1 MNLPMKIELEVPDS
15 KVSFIMELLESI
27 PFIKVKKKTD
37 TRVASQMD
45 TTDYLLSSQ
54 TNEQRL
60 AEAMKRSKKGVIEH
74 HDLFDE

>member
-27 PFIKVKKKTD
+27 PFIKVKKTGILM
-37 TRVASQMD
+37 ASQMD
-45 TTDYLLSSQ
+45 TTDYLLSSP

-60 AEAMKRSKKGVIEH
+60 SEAMKRSERGIVEH
-74 HDLFDE
+74 HNLCEE

>member
-1 MNLPMKIELEVPDS
+1 MKIELEVPDS

-27 PFIKVKKKTD
+27 PFIKVKKTD
-37 TRVASQMD
+37 IRVTSQME

-60 AEAMKRSKKGVIEH
+60 AEAMKRSKKGIVEH
-74 HDLFDE
+74 HDLCKE

>member
-1 MNLPMKIELEVPDS
+1 MNLPMKIELEVPES

-27 PFIKVKKKTD
+27 PFIKVKKTD